1 MKQSENTVNKW
12 IIFPL
17 VAVAVFMSTLDSS
30 IVNIALPWIMKD
42 LGTQLTTIEW
52 VVLIYL
58 LTVTSLLLTFG
69 RISDIKG
76 RRIVYCGGFFIFA
89 LGSFFCAISANV
101 SFLIISRTV
110 QGIGAAMLMACSPAI
125 VIDIF
130 PPATRGKALGM
141 IGTVVAIGLATGPGL
156 GGLILKYF
164 SWRVIFSINVP
175 IGIIAT
181 VLAFKI
187 LNDNIE
193 NAGKNES
200 IDWKGSFFIIIC
212 LSTFLLAVTHL
223 HEWEITYV
231 LGLTGIAILSLIG
244 FIFLEIKSS
253 SPLFDFSLLKIR
265 LFILPTIASVIM
277 FAVLFIIVF
286 LMPFYLS
293 HPCGFSPGKIGTIMM
308 TPFVFSFFLSPLSGV
323 IYDKI
328 GSRMLCTLGTAL
340 MTLSFISF
348 TSLEP
353 SFPEFSIIWRLA
365 LAGTGIAIFI
375 SPNSSVAMSAVPKN
389 QRGVASGSVA
399 AARNLGMIIGIA
411 LAGLIFNTIFFKLS
425 GGAGMKDYTPLMESY
440 FMSAFHC
447 AMFAGA
453 LLSGVGII
461 ISFLRGNDSYIK

>member
-1 MKQSENTVNKW
+1 MKQSESTVNKW

-323 IYDKI
+323 
-328 GSRMLCTLGTAL
+328 
-340 MTLSFISF
+340 
-348 TSLEP
+348 SLEP

-447 AMFAGA
+447 AMFA
-453 LLSGVGII
+453 V
-461 ISFLRGNDSYIK
+461 FFTW